1 MSRRQ
6 PMSSI
11 DTAWLRMD
19 RATNP
24 MMIVAV
30 MTFATPLTFERFRE
44 VIASRFLRHARF
56 RDRPLLDGDTAY
68 WERDPHFDLSF
79 HVRRTALPRPAGKQ
93 ELHDLVSDLASTSLD
108 PARPAWQY
116 HLVDEYNG
124 GCAAVFRIHHCY
136 GDGIALLKVLL
147 SITDDAS
154 GEAATADD
162 AREEDE
168 KEDDALLP
176 RWLSP
181 ITNTVDQTFKL
192 GSRLLGAYLDVV
204 FHPTHAWDYARQG
217 IDLTA
222 EAARLALMPM
232 DSDTR
237 FKGEPRGV
245 RRAAWT
251 DRLPLNEFKAVS
263 HASGCSI
270 NDVVLACIAGALRSY
285 LIDQGDTVR
294 EDVQLRALIPV
305 NMRPPGTAESLGNY
319 FGLVAV
325 LLPIGIE
332 NPLERLYE
340 VQRRM
345 LELKA
350 SSQAAVTLGLLSA
363 VGMGPKALQ
372 QQILDLLSSRASA
385 VVTNVAGPQQPLYMG
400 GARIKE
406 LMFWVPQSGAI
417 GVGISVMSYDGAI
430 QFGIVID
437 QHLIDDPEN
446 VAARFATEFERLLM
460 VMLMGP
466 WEDSAPE
473 E

>member
-1 MSRRQ
+1 
-6 PMSSI
+6 
-11 DTAWLRMD
+11 
-19 RATNP
+19 
-24 MMIVAV
+24 
-30 MTFATPLTFERFRE
+30 
-44 VIASRFLRHARF
+44 
-56 RDRPLLDGDTAY
+56 
-68 WERDPHFDLSF
+68 
-79 HVRRTALPRPAGKQ
+79 
-93 ELHDLVSDLASTSLD
+93 
-108 PARPAWQY
+108 
-116 HLVDEYNG
+116 
-124 GCAAVFRIHHCY
+124 
-136 GDGIALLKVLL
+136 
-147 SITDDAS
+147 
-154 GEAATADD
+154 
-162 AREEDE
+162 
-168 KEDDALLP
+168 
-176 RWLSP
+176 
-181 ITNTVDQTFKL
+181 
-192 GSRLLGAYLDVV
+192 VV

-245 RRAAWT
+245 KRAAWT
-251 DRLPLNEFKAVS
+251 DRLPLNELKAVS

-270 NDVVLACIAGALRSY
+270 NDLVLACIAGALRSY

-332 NPLERLYE
+332 HPLERLYE

-385 VVTNVAGPQQPLYMG
+385 VVTNVAGPQQPLDMG

-417 GVGISVMSYDGAI
+417 GMGISVMSYDGAI
-430 QFGIVID
+430 QCGIVID

-460 VMLMGP
+460 LMLMGP
-466 WEDSAPE
+466 WEDSARE
-473 E
+473 K